1 MLAPACARLSANSQ
15 PALRALPDGCGSIVD
30 TTPCERNHDTMK
42 RTTTRLLAG
51 AGITGLLILGGVGLA
66 NAQTD
71 DTVPD
76 DTTVTE
82 EAPAVTDDTTA
93 PDATT
98 ETPTDDS
105 TDDSTPAQD
114 EARPDG
120 GRGRAGCDDDGTAG
134 QRGRR
139 RFRRDRDHRAG
150 AGQPHLQ
157 RRLTAGTCR
166 RTRHGQRVR

>member
-1 MLAPACARLSANSQ
+1 MN
-15 PALRALPDGCGSIVD
+15 
-30 TTPCERNHDTMK
+30 

-51 AGITGLLILGGVGLA
+51 AGISGLLVLGGVGLA

-98 ETPTDDS
+98 ETPADDS
-105 TDDSTPAQD
+105 TDDSTPAD

-120 GRGRAGCDDDGTAG
+120 GRGRAGCDDEGTDEDGDGSDGTDTTEPAQG
-134 QRGRR
+134 S
-139 RFRRDRDHRAG
+139 
-150 AGQPHLQ
+150 
-157 RRLTAGTCR
+157 LTSSDA
-166 RTRHGQRVR
+166 

>member
-1 MLAPACARLSANSQ
+1 
-15 PALRALPDGCGSIVD
+15 
-30 TTPCERNHDTMK
+30 MK

-51 AGITGLLILGGVGLA
+51 AGISGLLVLGGVGLA

-105 TDDSTPAQD
+105 TDDSTPSPD

-120 GRGRAGCDDDGTAG
+120 GRGRAGCDEDGTADSEDG
-134 QRGRR
+134 DGSDGTDTTEPAQGS
-139 RFRRDRDHRAG
+139 
-150 AGQPHLQ
+150 
-157 RRLTAGTCR
+157 LTSSDA
-166 RTRHGQRVR
+166 

>member
-1 MLAPACARLSANSQ
+1 
-15 PALRALPDGCGSIVD
+15 
-30 TTPCERNHDTMK
+30 MK

-51 AGITGLLILGGVGLA
+51 AGISGLLVLGGVGLA

-82 EAPAVTDDTTA
+82 EAPAVTDDTTV

-105 TDDSTPAQD
+105 TDDSTPSTD

-120 GRGRAGCDDDGTAG
+120 GRGRAGCDDDDTADSEDGDGSDGTDTTEPAQG
-134 QRGRR
+134 S
-139 RFRRDRDHRAG
+139 
-150 AGQPHLQ
+150 
-157 RRLTAGTCR
+157 LTSSDA
-166 RTRHGQRVR
+166 